1 MARPLAWIPFAVLV
15 LALAAASG
23 SGCGSGSNSASGP
36 GDGGSASGSDGQGL
50 SDTTLFGGDAG
61 QQLVVDPANATL
73 TVTGPGATQQF
84 TAHFAGDATPLTASW
99 TLDVAGLGTID
110 GTGLFTA
117 SGLLGG
123 QANVTAH
130 VGNATGSTIFTVA
143 LKLQDNP
150 GNVPAGTQTQLQGGG
165 TADAAFAWL
174 YPYDGTVFPRG
185 LAAPVLQFAGT
196 APDATLLHVS
206 FNTLDYQGYYGA
218 SNPGQ
223 ITLTP
228 QLWQTITESASGT
241 VTVQLTKISG
251 GQVTGPITESWIIA
265 QGSLKGTVY
274 YNSYSSAL
282 VGGGVQNGAVLSI
295 KPGGNAQ
302 LLIGGPSEGQCT
314 VCHAVSADG
323 STLIAAHPTPA
334 AGNNYQSSSAYD
346 LKNAAA
352 EEFHSDSRADYAF
365 GGLYPDGSLFMSLAT
380 FASSNDADYPQAP
393 NVPGTQGLGAHP
405 AQLVQTKTGT
415 VVAAPGWDGV
425 VANSVTPSFSPDG
438 KKIAF
443 THYDKDQ
450 GHTLAVMGFA
460 LATST
465 FSGLTDFATDP
476 NNFLCW
482 PTFTP
487 DTGWVIYQTDNRADY
502 GTWNSASSPPG
513 TFDAKGDLYIA
524 HLASNTTARLDLV
537 DGYRNG
543 NLYLPYGTQ
552 EATVNYEPTVLPV
565 AVGGYYWVVFTSR
578 REYGSTIVTTD
589 QEDQARKK
597 LWVAAIDIDNPE
609 HPSASA
615 HDISHPAFYLPGQE
629 EPAGN
634 SRGFWAL
641 DPCQQNGTDCQT
653 GDQCC
658 SGFCRQSTGPD
669 GGPTFA
675 CVAPPVG
682 CSQQYEKC
690 TQDADCCACG
700 NGQQTKCI
708 NSYCACIGAQ

>member
-1 MARPLAWIPFAVLV
+1 M
-15 LALAAASG
+15 
-23 SGCGSGSNSASGP
+23 
-36 GDGGSASGSDGQGL
+36 
-50 SDTTLFGGDAG
+50 
-61 QQLVVDPANATL
+61 
-73 TVTGPGATQQF
+73 
-84 TAHFAGDATPLTASW
+84 
-99 TLDVAGLGTID
+99 
-110 GTGLFTA
+110 
-117 SGLLGG
+117 
-123 QANVTAH
+123 
-130 VGNATGSTIFTVA
+130 
-143 LKLQDNP
+143 
-150 GNVPAGTQTQLQGGG
+150 
-165 TADAAFAWL
+165 
-174 YPYDGTVFPRG
+174 
-185 LAAPVLQFAGT
+185 
-196 APDATLLHVS
+196 
-206 FNTLDYQGYYGA
+206 
-218 SNPGQ
+218 
-223 ITLTP
+223 
-228 QLWQTITESASGT
+228 
-241 VTVQLTKISG
+241 
-251 GQVTGPITESWIIA
+251 TGPITESWTIA

-352 EEFHSDSRADYAF
+352 EEFHSDSRSDYAF

-425 VANSVTPSFSPDG
+425 VANSVTPAFSPDG

-482 PTFTP
+482 PPSRPTP
-487 DTGWVIYQTDNRADY
+487 GGSSTRPTTAPTTAR
-502 GTWNSASSPPG
+502 GTARTTPPG

-543 NLYLPYGTQ
+543 N
-552 EATVNYEPTVLPV
+552 
-565 AVGGYYWVVFTSR
+565 AVPAVRDAGGHRELRADGAARGR
-578 REYGSTIVTTD
+578 RRLLLG
-589 QEDQARKK
+589 R
-597 LWVAAIDIDNPE
+597 L
-609 HPSASA
+609 H
-615 HDISHPAFYLPGQE
+615 
-629 EPAGN
+629 EPA
-634 SRGFWAL
+634 RV
-641 DPCQQNGTDCQT
+641 
-653 GDQCC
+653 
-658 SGFCRQSTGPD
+658 RQHRS
-669 GGPTFA
+669 
-675 CVAPPVG
+675 
-682 CSQQYEKC
+682 
-690 TQDADCCACG
+690 
-700 NGQQTKCI
+700 
-708 NSYCACIGAQ
+708 